1 MCMSNEQKQNKMET
15 LEQLLDSAEF
25 NNFFNVEDEKKEIE
39 QSGWTYE
46 KIISFGK
53 QLSKKI
59 EKRKG

>member
-1 MCMSNEQKQNKMET
+1 MET

-25 NNFFNVEDEKKEIE
+25 NIFFNAEEEKKEIE
-39 QSGWTYE
+39 QAGWTYE
-46 KIISFGK
+46 EMTSFGK

>member
-1 MCMSNEQKQNKMET
+1 MET

-46 KIISFGK
+46 KLISFGK